1 MFNKNLI
8 LSLITFLALMVFTSS
23 VKHKTRNF
31 EKKINNINSEIID
44 LRKEFSDAKTDYVY
58 LSSPAQLQ
66 KYLLILNI
74 NDFTTYSISRIFK
87 STEQFTI
94 YKDKQ
99 TKLLKKNNNEKK
111 KKHKSK
117 SKKFFF

>member
-99 TKLLKKNNNEKK
+99 TKLLKKNNNE
-111 KKHKSK
+111 
-117 SKKFFF
+117 

>member
-8 LSLITFLALMVFTSS
+8 ISLITFLVLMVFTSS
-23 VKHKTRNF
+23 IKHKTRNF
-31 EKKINNINSEIID
+31 EKKINAINSEIIV

-87 STEQFTI
+87 STEQFTT

-99 TKLLKKNNNEKK
+99 TKLLKKNNNE
-111 KKHKSK
+111 
-117 SKKFFF
+117 

>member
-87 STEQFTI
+87 STEQFTT

-99 TKLLKKNNNEKK
+99 TKLLKKNNNE
-111 KKHKSK
+111 
-117 SKKFFF
+117 